1 MNIPLTPEQKSR
13 FDELAQAHEAA
24 RQQII
29 ARDGEISIFK
39 QYPELDSLAHEM
51 FMIVTNGTGKLA
63 LTPEWVMANADEVV
77 QL

>member
-1 MNIPLTPEQKSR
+1 MNITLTPEQKAR

-29 ARDGEISIFK
+29 ARDGEVLLFRN
-39 QYPELDSLAHEM
+39 YPELENLAHEM
-51 FMIVTNGTGKLA
+51 FMIVTNGTGHLT
-63 LTPEWVMANADEVV
+63 LTPEWVEANADEVV

>member
-1 MNIPLTPEQKSR
+1 MTPEQKAR
-13 FDELAQAHEAA
+13 FDELAQSHETL

-39 QYPELDSLAHEM
+39 KYPELDSLAHEM
-51 FMIVTNGTGKLA
+51 FMILTGGTGQLV
-63 LTPEWVMANADEVV
+63 LTPEWIMANADEVV